1 MGAGPYAGL
10 DRTSSMGKVNW
21 CSNGVSESMTDLL
34 LPSGSLCP
42 VGERGLGDASGIA
55 VEDESLSVAASR
67 AALWSLVN
75 SSMVRL
81 FSGELWPYPR
91 STDGGTVG
99 GWI

>member
-1 MGAGPYAGL
+1 
-10 DRTSSMGKVNW
+10 
-21 CSNGVSESMTDLL
+21 MTDLP

-55 VEDESLSVAASR
+55 SEDEFPCIAASQ

-81 FSGELWPYPR
+81 LSGEQRPYPK
-91 STDGGTVG
+91 SFDGGTAG
-99 GWI
+99 G